1 VSPLI
6 ILIIGLVVVLG
17 GILALKLHP
26 ILALLSGALIVAL
39 LTTDE
44 LKTRYAMDRTMSPA
58 ATTAFLSQSIGERVA
73 MGFGDTCTKVGLL
86 IALASIIGKCLLD
99 SGAAERIVRTM
110 LSVFGERRAPAAFMV
125 SSFALGIPIF
135 FDTVFYLMIPLAR
148 AMGAR
153 LQRSYSLF
161 VIAIIAGGTMA
172 HSLVPPT
179 PGPLFAATAFGV
191 SIGMMILVGTTIGLI
206 CSIAGLTYGA
216 WANRR
221 EYIPLR
227 STSDTTLE
235 ELQVWLDKDTSQLPS
250 FFMSNLPIALPVVLI
265 AFDVVIEST
274 GIVLPS
280 WLAVFFSIAGHP
292 VIALFIAALISLTIL
307 SHQRGYKFKELKSP
321 IEDSISSAGTIIL
334 ITASGGAFGAML
346 QQTSIGSW
354 LAEMMPD
361 YGIAAL
367 PLAFLITAVI
377 RTAQGSATVA
387 MITAVGMLS
396 AFQDPSVTGFHP
408 VYLAV
413 VVGCGSKVFGW
424 MNDSG
429 FWIICK
435 MSGFTEAE
443 TIRNSS
449 VMMAIMGVTG
459 LVATMIMAWLFPLI

>member
-1 VSPLI
+1 MSPII
-6 ILIIGLVVVLG
+6 ILIVGLTVVLG
-17 GILALKLHP
+17 GILLLKLHP
-26 ILALLSGALIVAL
+26 ILSLLCGALIVGL
-39 LTTDE
+39 LTTDDLL
-44 LKTRYAMDRTMSPA
+44 LKYAADRGMSEA
-58 ATTAFLSQSIGERVA
+58 ATMTFVSQSLGERVA
-73 MGFGDTCTKVGLL
+73 IGFGDTCTKVGLL
-86 IALASIIGKCLLD
+86 IVLASIIGKCLLD

-110 LSVFGERRAPAAFMV
+110 LSVFGERRAPTAFMV

-148 AMGAR
+148 AMGVR

-161 VIAIIAGGTMA
+161 VIAVIAGGTMA

-179 PGPLFAATAFGV
+179 PGPLFAASAFGV
-191 SIGMMILVGTTIGLI
+191 SIGMMIIVGSIIGLI
-206 CSIAGLTYGA
+206 CSITGLIYGV
-216 WANRR
+216 WVNRR
-221 EYIPLR
+221 EYVPLR
-227 STSDTTLE
+227 PTSDTSLE
-235 ELQVWLDKDTSQLPS
+235 ELQAWLDKDTSQLPS

-265 AFDVVIEST
+265 AFDVVVDST

-280 WLAVFFSIAGHP
+280 WAADLFAVVGHP
-292 VIALFIAALISLTIL
+292 VIALFIAALIALAIL
-307 SHQRGYKFKELKSP
+307 ARQHGYHVKDLKAP
-321 IEDSISSAGTIIL
+321 VEDSISSAGTIIL

-361 YGIAAL
+361 YGMAAL
-367 PLAFLITAVI
+367 PLAFIITAVI

-396 AFQDPSVTGFHP
+396 AFQDPAVTGFHP

-413 VVGCGSKVFGW
+413 VVGCGSKLFAW

-449 VMMAIMGVTG
+449 VMMTIMGVTG
-459 LVATMIMAWLFPLI
+459 LLATMLMAWLFPLV

>member
-1 VSPLI
+1 MSPII
-6 ILIIGLVVVLG
+6 ILIIGLTVVLG
-17 GILALKLHP
+17 GILVAKLHP
-26 ILALLSGALIVAL
+26 ILSLLCGALIVGL
-39 LTTDE
+39 LTTDDLL
-44 LKTRYAMDRTMSPA
+44 LKYAADRDMSDA
-58 ATTAFLSQSIGERVA
+58 ATKTFLNQSLGERVA
-73 MGFGDTCTKVGLL
+73 VGFGDTCTKVGLL
-86 IALASIIGKCLLD
+86 IVLASIIGKCLLD

-148 AMGAR
+148 AMGVR

-179 PGPLFAATAFGV
+179 PGPLFAASAFGV
-191 SIGMMILVGTTIGLI
+191 SIGMMIIVGAIVGLI
-206 CSIAGLTYGA
+206 CSVAGLIYGA

-227 STSDTTLE
+227 STNDTTLE
-235 ELQVWLDKDTSQLPS
+235 ELQAWLNKDTSQLPS
-250 FFMSNLPIALPVVLI
+250 FFLSNLPIALPVVLI
-265 AFDVVIEST
+265 AFDVVVDST
-274 GIVLPS
+274 HVELTP
-280 WLAVFFSIAGHP
+280 WVANVFAVIGHP
-292 VIALFIAALISLTIL
+292 VIALFIAALISLAIL
-307 SHQRGYKFKELKSP
+307 AKQRGYNVKELKNP
-321 IEDSISSAGTIIL
+321 VEDSISSAGTIIL

-346 QQTSIGSW
+346 QQTSIGNW

-361 YGIAAL
+361 YGMAAL

-396 AFQDPSVTGFHP
+396 AFQDPAVTGFHP

-413 VVGCGSKVFGW
+413 VVGCGSKLFAW

-435 MSGFTEAE
+435 MSGFTETE
-443 TIRNSS
+443 TLRNSS

-459 LVATMIMAWLFPLI
+459 LLATMLMAWLFPLV

>member
-1 VSPLI
+1 MSPLLL
-6 ILIIGLVVVLG
+6 LIIGLVVVLG

-26 ILALLSGALIVAL
+26 ILALLSGALIVAM
-39 LTTDE
+39 LTTTD
-44 LKTRYAMDRTMSPA
+44 LKIKYAADRGMSEK
-58 ATTAFLSQSIGERVA
+58 ATETFLGQSIGERVA
-73 MGFGDTCTKVGLL
+73 LGFGDTCTKVGLL
-86 IALASIIGKCLLD
+86 IVLASIIGKCLLE

-110 LSVFGERRAPAAFMV
+110 LSVFGERRAPIAFMF

-153 LQRSYSLF
+153 LLKSYSLF
-161 VIAIIAGGTMA
+161 ILALIAGGTMA

-179 PGPLFAATAFGV
+179 PGPLFAASAFGV
-191 SIGMMILVGTTIGLI
+191 SIGMMIIVGTIIGLI
-206 CSIAGLTYGA
+206 CSAVGLTYAA
-216 WANRR
+216 WVSRR
-221 EYIPLR
+221 EPIPLR
-227 STSDTTLE
+227 STNDTTLE
-235 ELQVWLDKDTSQLPS
+235 ELQAWLNKDTSQLPS
-250 FFMSNLPIALPVVLI
+250 FFMANLPIALPVVLI
-265 AFDVVIEST
+265 AFDVVAEST
-274 GIVLPS
+274 GVNLPPL
-280 WLAVFFSIAGHP
+280 LADFFSVVGHP
-292 VIALFIAALISLTIL
+292 VIALFIAALISLVIL
-307 SHQRGYKFKELKSP
+307 ARQKGYKFKELKSP
-321 IEDSISSAGTIIL
+321 VEDSISSAGTIIL

-354 LAEMMPD
+354 LAEMIPD
-361 YGIAAL
+361 YGMAAL

-396 AFQDPSVTGFHP
+396 AFQDPAVTGFHP

-413 VVGCGSKVFGW
+413 VVGCGSKLFAW

-443 TIRNSS
+443 TIRSSS

-459 LVATMIMAWLFPLI
+459 LIATMIMAWLFPLV